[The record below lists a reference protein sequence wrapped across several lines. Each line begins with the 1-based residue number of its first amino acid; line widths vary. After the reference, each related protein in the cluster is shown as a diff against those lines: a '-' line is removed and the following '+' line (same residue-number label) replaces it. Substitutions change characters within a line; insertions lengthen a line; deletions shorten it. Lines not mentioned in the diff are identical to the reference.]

1 MIEASRY
8 GKRIDKPCGVNL
20 CRRYPYRIPT
30 HSGNIPELMHSLLYP
45 SIDSLAILE
54 YVDIVFSN
62 WRYEMELKVVDIKK
76 PAEANVIIGMTHFI
90 KSCEDVYEALV
101 ETVPGI
107 KFGFAFCEASQDRLV
122 RYEGTDEELT
132 RLAVE
137 NAQAIS
143 AGHSFVLLLGNAYP
157 INILKTLRTV
167 PEIVSFFCASANS
180 VQVIVAET
188 EKGRGIVGVIDG
200 QVPLGVEDEE
210 KIRQR
215 REFLR
220 KIGYKL
226 F

>member
-1 MIEASRY
+1 MQVGCKKYSLHQTLY
-8 GKRIDKPCGVNL
+8 SCIDP
-20 CRRYPYRIPT
+20 
-30 HSGNIPELMHSLLYP
+30 
-45 SIDSLAILE
+45 LAISR

-62 WRYEMELKVVDIKK
+62 RRYEMEFKVVDIKK
-76 PAEANVIIGMTHFI
+76 PEQSNVVIGMTHFI

-101 ETVPGI
+101 NTVPGI
-107 KFGFAFCEASQDRLV
+107 RFGFAFCEASQDRLV
-122 RYEGTDEELT
+122 RFEGTDEELT
-132 RLAVE
+132 RLAAE
-137 NAQAIS
+137 NAKAIG

-157 INILKTLRTV
+157 INVLKTLRSV
-167 PEIVSFFCASANS
+167 PEIVSFFCASANP

-210 KIRQR
+210 QIRER